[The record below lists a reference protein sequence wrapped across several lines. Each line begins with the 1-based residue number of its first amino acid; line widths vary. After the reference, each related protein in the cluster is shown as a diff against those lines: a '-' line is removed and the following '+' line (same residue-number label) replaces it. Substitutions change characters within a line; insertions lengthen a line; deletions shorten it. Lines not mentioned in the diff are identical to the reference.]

1 MEKVNAILDTAKQLY
16 FSEIEQELFIEDKI
30 RDDKEKH
37 DSIIYTY
44 WCAASLER
52 KLELLKKYNDIFRE
66 VNVTVSVLKKESDE
80 QFVKKDLHFAKIME
94 NLDQVATV
102 SDMEF
107 YSIYKSMTLQ

>member
-1 MEKVNAILDTAKQLY
+1 MKRSAIIINANFCGLDAKDILTIDRMSIKSEAVEKVNAILDTAKQLY

-66 VNVTVSVLKKESDE
+66 VNVTVSVLKKR
-80 QFVKKDLHFAKIME
+80 IR
-94 NLDQVATV
+94 
-102 SDMEF
+102 
-107 YSIYKSMTLQ
+107 